1 MTQTTKEWWQVVV
14 AVEEKGQG
22 IQWLRGKAALFKSD
36 PTLSIMV
43 VFLRVI
49 KGGGGLGENDEIK
62 V

>member
-1 MTQTTKEWWQVVV
+1 M

-36 PTLSIMV
+36 PTFSIMV
-43 VFLRVI
+43 VLLRVI
-49 KGGGGLGENDEIK
+49 KGGGGLGKNDEIK